1 MECLL
6 KINHE
11 TDHSASEVLFLSI
24 LGQVW
29 GVRTCSVLLE
39 AELSHERQVE
49 GLDLTLEGFE
59 DLHIPLLVDR
69 HSCARLFNKYWSDD
83 ASGRDCSPHRALRRV
98 PGLGDYF
105 IGPGETPED
114 IFLGVRL
121 SVKIE
126 VGFIWGPKGIK
137 ETWCLLF
144 FSSILTAIALFC
156 FLSDT
161 VRVCSVSKPWYHSL
175 ALSCE
180 SHQTYR
186 GPEMFAP
193 YLQIFFTFNP
203 FSIFWRAEEKRFYL
217 SKTKK
222 IP

>member
-1 MECLL
+1 MGCPL
-6 KINHE
+6 KISLE
-11 TDHSASEVLFLSI
+11 TDHLASEVLFQPIS
-24 LGQVW
+24 GQFEGVW
-29 GVRTCSVLLE
+29 TCCVLLKP
-39 AELSHERQVE
+39 ELAHEQRVE

-144 FSSILTAIALFC
+144 FSSILTAIALLC
-156 FLSDT
+156 FLSEA
-161 VRVCSVSKPWYHSL
+161 VRVCIVCILY
-175 ALSCE
+175 
-180 SHQTYR
+180 
-186 GPEMFAP
+186 G
-193 YLQIFFTFNP
+193 
-203 FSIFWRAEEKRFYL
+203 
-217 SKTKK
+217 
-222 IP
+222 